1 MHFIGSGALLYHA
14 VDYALGAGL
23 GVAGIC
29 CAPGDPAIAR
39 LRKRGV
45 AVLESTDP
53 NREWP
58 AHLPTGGDGIVFS
71 INNKTLLGDS
81 LLSCGAKFFNVH
93 NGLVQR
99 YRGIAEVGIFAALC
113 RGEDRYGVTLHRLLP
128 RQKVDTGPV
137 VAQLEF
143 AIGREDCF
151 GDVLKHSLDA
161 CRTLF
166 EDNVRNIAA
175 GTYTTVAVA
184 SAEAAL
190 TYKDVAVLAA
200 GADAERLKRASA
212 LGRYAGLLPELHAL
226 LGGLQPITGA
236 A

>member
-1 MHFIGSGALLYHA
+1 
-14 VDYALGAGL
+14 VD
-23 GVAGIC
+23 GIC

-39 LRKRGV
+39 VRKLGV

-53 NREWP
+53 NKEWP
-58 AHLPTGGDGIVFS
+58 AHLRTSDDKIVFS
-71 INNKTLLGDS
+71 INNRTLLGES

-99 YRGIAEVGIFAALC
+99 YRGIAEVCIFAALC
-113 RGEDRYGVTLHRLLP
+113 RGEERYGVTLHQVLP

-151 GDVLKHSLDA
+151 ADVLKHSLDA
-161 CRTLF
+161 CRTIF
-166 EDNVRNIAA
+166 ECNIRNVAA
-175 GTYTTVAVA
+175 GTYEAAAVA
-184 SAEAAL
+184 PAQAAL
-190 TYKDVAVLAA
+190 TYKDLAWLAA
-200 GADAERLKRASA
+200 GVDAARLTRASA
-212 LGRYAGLLPELHAL
+212 LGRYAGFFPEFHAL
-226 LGGLQPITGA
+226 VGGLTPGA